1 MAKMLSKKMV
11 RDLDDFWTELSL
23 WCDITEDGAL
33 QYGVFLGDL
42 DCYEFDWDYC
52 EMVTENLAEAQDFY
66 DFYNEEE

>member
-11 RDLDDFWTELSL
+11 RDLDDFWTDLSL
-23 WCDITEDGAL
+23 WEGRVNGEM

-42 DCYEFDWDYC
+42 DLYEFDWDYC

-66 DFYNEEE
+66 DYYNEEE